1 MLAVQRFRGVPFAGS
16 IPAHPDNHVSY
27 FDDRMTAT
35 KHLSRLFALL
45 AVIAV
50 LALILGQVLGQPI
63 LLGYVATGSM
73 EPTLD
78 AGDGFIAVP
87 SVLTGSASEGDVVVF
102 DARTLHDGGLTTH
115 RVVDVTDEGYHTH
128 GDANPFTDQDGGE
141 PPVSD
146 GQIVAVALQVN
157 GEVVRIP
164 HLGTAVMTAHGAAE
178 TASGTVA
185 GVFGLD
191 SGLDA
196 EGTGTVFVGIGVALL
211 VFGLLLDHV
220 GPKQRGLSRTRD
232 RENVLSI
239 WLALAVVLIVLVTLA
254 SATMV
259 VPSGVHEYGLISTDE
274 PTDDPQVVAPGET
287 AEVTRTIDNSGLLP
301 VVVIVEGCSQVVQGD
316 LVVAVCSVEFATSV
330 LDIDQRFEAGF
341 ERVDNRVGGL
351 AVGNS
356 VGFVAEVCFLANNVR
371 EVGDQS
377 VGIEVAVT
385 VDGTVE
391 AHQQAELLGWAGC
404 WICLAG
410 SCLWFGFCFSLSF
423 GRFVCLRH
431 FELLTH
437 LG

>member
-50 LALILGQVLGQPI
+50 LALILGQALGQPI

-78 AGDGFIAVP
+78 AGDGFVAIP
-87 SVLTGSASEGDVVVF
+87 SVFTGSASEGDVVVF

-239 WLALAVVLIVLVTLA
+239 WLAIAVVLIVLVTLA

-301 VVVIVEGCSQVVQGD
+301 VVVIVESAGSG
-316 LVVAVCSVEFATSV
+316 VAADPGVLTVNPRSTAETSV
-330 LDIDQRFEAGF
+330 FLESPEVTGEYVRP
-341 ERVDNRVGGL
+341 VGEYRYIAVLPPSTL
-351 AVGNS
+351 AQLHS
-356 VGFVAEVCFLANNVR
+356 LHPL
-371 EVGDQS
+371 
-377 VGIEVAVT
+377 VGIIAVNA
-385 VDGTVE
+385 VISGFAFALIVF
-391 AHQQAELLGWAGC
+391 L
-404 WICLAG
+404 
-410 SCLWFGFCFSLSF
+410 FGLSD
-423 GRFVCLRH
+423 LRIRSPGDH
-431 FELLTH
+431 VSFLTR
-437 LG
+437 LQRKLPWWR

>member
-1 MLAVQRFRGVPFAGS
+1 MLISQRFRGVPFAGS
-16 IPAHPDNHVSY
+16 IPAQPDNHVSY
-27 FDDRMTAT
+27 FCDRMTAT

-50 LALILGQVLGQPI
+50 LALILGQALGQPI

-73 EPTLD
+73 EPTLE

-185 GVFGLD
+185 GAFGLD

-239 WLALAVVLIVLVTLA
+239 WLAIAVVLIVLVTLA

-301 VVVIVEGCSQVVQGD
+301 VVVVVESAGSG
-316 LVVAVCSVEFATSV
+316 VAADPGVLTVNPRSTAETSV
-330 LDIDQRFEAGF
+330 FLESPETTGEYVRP
-341 ERVDNRVGGL
+341 VGEYRYIAVLPPSTL
-351 AVGNS
+351 AQLHS
-356 VGFVAEVCFLANNVR
+356 LHPL
-371 EVGDQS
+371 
-377 VGIEVAVT
+377 VGIIAVNA
-385 VDGTVE
+385 VISGFAFALIVF
-391 AHQQAELLGWAGC
+391 L
-404 WICLAG
+404 
-410 SCLWFGFCFSLSF
+410 FGLSD
-423 GRFVCLRH
+423 LRIRSPGDH
-431 FELLTH
+431 VSFLTR
-437 LG
+437 LQRKLPWWR